1 MTTVTDPDIQVR
13 EGTYGEKVLT
23 VEPGGAEFIPLKERH
38 GRPLQ
43 LFWTWTS
50 PNMEFATIFVGL
62 LGVWGL
68 GLSFWATFVAI
79 VLGTLLGS
87 ITMGLLSTA
96 GPTFGVPQMVLSRL
110 GFGYWGNWLPA
121 GINALVAGIG
131 WFAVNSVS
139 GALALNALTHLPEVL
154 CLLII
159 VVVQLAVAFLGHNL
173 IHAFERYA
181 FPVLV
186 IIFIIA
192 SVAILS
198 KAHPGAVHHTIPGAF
213 LIEFGATFGYA
224 VGWNPYAS
232 DYTRYF
238 KPETS
243 KRSIALWAA
252 LGLFLSCV
260 LLETVGAAAAT
271 IPTVAAGAGANPTA
285 AFVSVFPTWLGDL
298 TLLAITIGAI
308 AANAINIYSGA
319 ISFTAIGIKLPLHIR
334 RAIVALG
341 FGTIG
346 FFLAW
351 SGLSDA
357 GTKYNNFLLII
368 AYWIGPW
375 LAVVFCDM
383 FLRRRKSTEET
394 ERLLFDRK
402 YANWAGPV
410 AMVVGAGV
418 SIALFA
424 NQTEYVGVIPRH
436 FGSVGDL
443 TFEVGSL
450 LTAVIYVTWRL
461 IAERSARASVPAPAE
476 PAPQV

>member
-1 MTTVTDPDIQVR
+1 M
-13 EGTYGEKVLT
+13 
-23 VEPGGAEFIPLKERH
+23 
-38 GRPLQ
+38 
-43 LFWTWTS
+43 
-50 PNMEFATIFVGL
+50 
-62 LGVWGL
+62 
-68 GLSFWATFVAI
+68 
-79 VLGTLLGS
+79 
-87 ITMGLLSTA
+87 
-96 GPTFGVPQMVLSRL
+96 
-110 GFGYWGNWLPA
+110 
-121 GINALVAGIG
+121 
-131 WFAVNSVS
+131 
-139 GALALNALTHLPEVL
+139 
-154 CLLII
+154 
-159 VVVQLAVAFLGHNL
+159 
-173 IHAFERYA
+173 FERYA

-186 IIFIIA
+186 IIFLIT
-192 SVAILS
+192 SVWMLS
-198 KAHPGAVHHTIPGAF
+198 KGHPGAGHSTIPGAF
-213 LIEFGATFGYA
+213 LIELGATFGYA

-243 KRSIALWAA
+243 KRAIALWAG

-271 IPTVAAGAGANPTA
+271 VPSVAAGAGANPTA

-319 ISFTAIGIKLPLHIR
+319 ISFTAIGVKLPLHIR

-394 ERLLFDRK
+394 ERLLFDKK

-410 AMVVGAGV
+410 AMLVGAGV
-418 SIALFA
+418 SIWLFA
-424 NQTEYVGVIPRH
+424 NQTEYVGVIPKH
-436 FGSVGDL
+436 WGNVGDL

-461 IAERSARASVPAPAE
+461 IAERSARASAAAPVE
-476 PAPQV
+476 PSPQV